1 MGVLLCIVVHV
12 FNTKDFIQEYVD
24 SLLRQG
30 ISEAELQLILIDDG
44 STDDSESI
52 LDALAADLKY

>member
-52 LDALAADLKY
+52 IDALAADLKY